1 MWRRRDFGL
10 GVGALGV
17 AGLAGL
23 AGLAGM
29 RPALA
34 QARVLRVMKVANTA
48 AVNDPQQCFTTA
60 GQHPKLN
67 FYKPGGVDIE
77 YVNMSSMTQAMQ
89 SLRAGHVDFGP
100 AVPGILLPAMA
111 KDPTLDLVSVYKWL
125 PRNANVIVVKP
136 ASGIRTAAD
145 LAGKRIGVRSL
156 GDTGISVTRAM
167 LAELGLKDDRCEY
180 IAIGDGAP
188 AGAAIDNDRVDAM
201 VAFDTAAA
209 RIELVG
215 TRLRYVPL
223 TPKFA
228 QLGSG
233 WICVPRESLRKDRAA
248 LVALFRGI
256 AKSTIFSNAN
266 IDAGIDLHW
275 AVYPESRPKGR
286 SEDEARK
293 ELAFIMKDRKNSW
306 MRRPEDPDQR
316 MGASSLAEWTAN
328 IAMAA
333 DSSKNPKLAEEL
345 GEPTRLFTNELIDEI
360 NAFDKQA
367 VVAMARGF
375 KA

>member
-1 MWRRRDFGL
+1 MVTRRDFGL
-10 GVGALGV
+10 GLGALGFA
-17 AGLAGL
+17 AGL
-23 AGLAGM
+23 
-29 RPALA
+29 PALA
-34 QARVLRVMKVANTA
+34 QSVRMMKVANTA
-48 AVNDPQQCFTTA
+48 AVNDPQQCFCTA

-67 FYKPGGVDIE
+67 FYKPGGVDVE
-77 YVNMSSMTQAMQ
+77 YVNMSSMTQALQ

-111 KDPTLDLVSVYKWL
+111 KDPSLDLVSVYKWL
-125 PRNANVIVVKP
+125 PRNGNVIVVKP
-136 ASGIRTAAD
+136 GSPIRSAAD
-145 LAGKRIGVRSL
+145 LAGKRIGVRSQ
-156 GDTGISVTRAM
+156 GDTGIVITRAM
-167 LAELGLKDDRCEY
+167 LAELGLKDDQCEY

-215 TRLRYVPL
+215 TKLRYVPL

-228 QLGSG
+228 QIGSG
-233 WICVPRESLRKDRAA
+233 WLCVPRKLLKEQRRA
-248 LVALFRGI
+248 LVALFQGV

-266 IDAGIDLHW
+266 IEAAIDAHW

-293 ELAFIMKDRKNSW
+293 ELAFILKDRKNSW
-306 MRRPEDPDQR
+306 MRRPDDPDQR
-316 MGASSLAEWTAN
+316 MGASSLAEWKAN
-328 IAMAA
+328 IEMAA
-333 DSSKNPKLAEEL
+333 ESSKNPKLAEEL
-345 GEPTRLFTNELIDEI
+345 GDPSRLFTNELIDEI

-367 VVAMARGF
+367 VVQMARNF

>member
-1 MWRRRDFGL
+1 MLTRRDFGL
-10 GVGALGV
+10 GLGALG
-17 AGLAGL
+17 LAG
-23 AGLAGM
+23 GL
-29 RPALA
+29 PALA
-34 QARVLRVMKVANTA
+34 QNLRMMKVANTA
-48 AVNDPQQCFTTA
+48 AVNDPQQCFVTS

-67 FYKPGGVDIE
+67 FYKPGGVDVE
-77 YVNMSSMTQAMQ
+77 YVNMSSMTQALQ

-136 ASGIRTAAD
+136 SSPIRSAAD
-145 LAGKRIGVRSL
+145 LAGKRVGVRSQ
-156 GDTGISVTRAM
+156 GDSGIVVTKTM
-167 LAELGLKDDRCEY
+167 LAELGMKDDKCEY

-201 VAFDTAAA
+201 VSFDTAAA

-215 TRLRYVPL
+215 TPLRYVPL

-233 WICVPRESLRKDRAA
+233 WICVPRKLLKEERKN

-256 AKSTIFSNAN
+256 AKSTIFAHAN
-266 IDAGIDLHW
+266 LDAGIDLHW

-286 SEDEARK
+286 SEAEARK
-293 ELAFIMKDRKNSW
+293 ELAFILKDRKNSW
-306 MRRPEDPDQR
+306 LRRPDDSDQR
-316 MGASSLAEWTAN
+316 MGASSLAEWKSN
-328 IAMAA
+328 IEMAA
-333 DSSKNPKLAEEL
+333 ESSKNPKLAEEL
-345 GEPTRLFTNELIDEI
+345 GDPNRLFSNELIDEI

-367 VVAMARGF
+367 VVEIARSF
-375 KA
+375 RL

>member
-1 MWRRRDFGL
+1 MLTRRDFGL
-10 GVGALGV
+10 GMAALGLM
-17 AGLAGL
+17 GG
-23 AGLAGM
+23 

-34 QARVLRVMKVANTA
+34 QNLRVMKVANTA
-48 AVNDPQQCFTTA
+48 AVNDPQQCFVTA
-60 GQHPKLN
+60 GQHPRLN
-67 FYKPGGVDIE
+67 FYKPGGVDVE
-77 YVNMSSMTQAMQ
+77 YVNMSSMTQALQ
-89 SLRAGHVDFGP
+89 SLRAGQVDFGP

-136 ASGIRTAAD
+136 GSPIRSAAD
-145 LAGKRIGVRSL
+145 LAGRRIGVRSQ
-156 GDTGISVTRAM
+156 GDTGIVVTRTM

-215 TRLRYVPL
+215 TRLRYVPI

-228 QLGSG
+228 QVGSG
-233 WICVPRESLRKDRAA
+233 WICVPRKLLKQERKG

-256 AKSTIFSNAN
+256 AKSTIFSHQN

-286 SEDEARK
+286 SEEEARK
-293 ELAFIMKDRKNSW
+293 ELAFILKDRKNSW
-306 MRRPEDPDQR
+306 MRRPDDPDQR
-316 MGASSLAEWTAN
+316 IGASSLAEWKAN
-328 IAMAA
+328 IEMAA
-333 DSSKNPKLAEEL
+333 EGSKNPGLAGEL
-345 GEPTRLFTNELIDEI
+345 GDPSRLFSNELIDEV
-360 NAFDKQA
+360 NAFDRQA
-367 VVAMARGF
+367 VVELAQGF
-375 KA
+375 KL

>member
-1 MWRRRDFGL
+1 MVTRRDFGL
-10 GVGALGV
+10 GLGALGFA
-17 AGLAGL
+17 AGL
-23 AGLAGM
+23 
-29 RPALA
+29 PALA
-34 QARVLRVMKVANTA
+34 QSVRMMKVANTA
-48 AVNDPQQCFTTA
+48 AVNDPQQCFCTA

-67 FYKPGGVDIE
+67 FYKPGGVDVE
-77 YVNMSSMTQAMQ
+77 YVNMSSMTQALQ

-111 KDPTLDLVSVYKWL
+111 KDPSLDLVSVYKWL
-125 PRNANVIVVKP
+125 PRNGNVIVVKP
-136 ASGIRTAAD
+136 GSPIRSAAD
-145 LAGKRIGVRSL
+145 LAGKRIGVRSQ
-156 GDTGISVTRAM
+156 GDTGIVITRAM
-167 LAELGLKDDRCEY
+167 LAELGLKDDQCEY

-215 TRLRYVPL
+215 TKLRYVPL

-228 QLGSG
+228 QIGSG
-233 WICVPRESLRKDRAA
+233 WLCVPRKLLKEQRRA
-248 LVALFRGI
+248 LVALFQGV

-266 IDAGIDLHW
+266 IEAAIDAHW

-293 ELAFIMKDRKNSW
+293 ELAFILKDRKNSW
-306 MRRPEDPDQR
+306 MRRPDDPDQR
-316 MGASSLAEWTAN
+316 MGASSLAEWKAN
-328 IAMAA
+328 IEMAA
-333 DSSKNPKLAEEL
+333 ESSKNPKLAEEL
-345 GEPTRLFTNELIDEI
+345 GDPNRLFTNELIDEI

-367 VVAMARGF
+367 VVQMARNF

>member
-34 QARVLRVMKVANTA
+34 QAQALRVMKVANTA

-215 TRLRYVPL
+215 TPLRYVPL

-233 WICVPRESLRKDRAA
+233 WICVPRESLRKERAA

-345 GEPTRLFTNELIDEI
+345 GDPTRLFTNELIDEI

-367 VVAMARGF
+367 VVDMARGF

>member
-1 MWRRRDFGL
+1 MWTRRDFGFGL
-10 GVGALGV
+10 
-17 AGLAGL
+17 GLAAL
-23 AGLAGM
+23 LP
-29 RPALA
+29 PAFA
-34 QARVLRVMKVANTA
+34 QGVRVMKVANTA
-48 AVNDPQQCFTTA
+48 GVNDPQQCFITS

-67 FYKPGGVDIE
+67 FYKPNGADVE
-77 YVNMSSMTQAMQ
+77 YVNMSSMTQALQ
-89 SLRAGHVDFGP
+89 SLQSGHVDFGP

-111 KDPTLDLVSVYKWL
+111 RDPSLDLVSVYKWL

-136 ASGIRTAAD
+136 GSPIKTAAD
-145 LAGKRIGVRSL
+145 LAGKKIGVRSQ
-156 GDTGISVTRAM
+156 GDAGIVISKLM
-167 LAELGLKDDRCEY
+167 LAELGLKDDKCEY

-209 RIELVG
+209 RIELIG
-215 TRLRYVPL
+215 TKLRYVPL

-228 QLGSG
+228 QVGSG
-233 WICVPRESLRKDRAA
+233 WLCVPRKLLKTERKS
-248 LVALFRGI
+248 LVALFRGM
-256 AKSTIFSNAN
+256 AKSTIFANAN
-266 IDAGIDLHW
+266 LDAAIDLHW

-293 ELAFIMKDRKNSW
+293 ELAFILKDRKNSW

-333 DSSKNPKLAEEL
+333 ESSKNPRLAQEL
-345 GEPTRLFTNELIDEI
+345 GDPNRLFTNELIDEI
-360 NAFDKQA
+360 NDFDKQA
-367 VVAMARGF
+367 VVRMAREF
-375 KA
+375 KG

>member
-1 MWRRRDFGL
+1 MLTRRDFGL
-10 GVGALGV
+10 GIGALGLTG
-17 AGLAGL
+17 GL
-23 AGLAGM
+23 
-29 RPALA
+29 PALA
-34 QARVLRVMKVANTA
+34 QKLRVMKVANTA

-60 GQHPKLN
+60 GQHPRLN

-100 AVPGILLPAMA
+100 AIPGILLPAMA
-111 KDPTLDLVSVYKWL
+111 KDSSLDLVSVYKWL

-136 ASGIRTAAD
+136 ASGIRSAAD
-145 LAGKRIGVRSL
+145 LAGRRIGVRSL
-156 GDTGISVTRAM
+156 GDTGITVTKTM
-167 LAELGLKDDRCEY
+167 LAELGLKDDKCEY

-215 TRLRYVPL
+215 TKLRYVPL

-228 QLGSG
+228 QLGGG
-233 WICVPRESLRKDRAA
+233 WICVPRKSLKEDRAA

-256 AKSTIFSNAN
+256 AKSTIFSHHNL
-266 IDAGIDLHW
+266 DAGIDLHW

-293 ELAFIMKDRKNSW
+293 ELAFILKDRKNSW
-306 MRRPEDPDQR
+306 MPRPDDPDQR
-316 MGASSLAEWTAN
+316 MGASSLAEWTVN

-333 DSSKNPKLAEEL
+333 DSSKNPRLAEEL
-345 GEPTRLFTNELIDEI
+345 GDVNRLFTNELIDEI

-367 VVAMARGF
+367 VVEMAKAF